1 MIRAARDPEYRRI
14 AAAAV
19 EAIVAALLVAAC
31 ASTPTRLPP
40 PQVPGGDPQRGAVS
54 IEQLGCGA
62 CHVIPGISRADGTV
76 GPPLTDFSHR
86 GYIAGELPNNGP
98 NLIRWIMD
106 PKAVE
111 PGTAMPDLG
120 IGEAEA
126 RDIAAYLFTLG
137 R

>member
-1 MIRAARDPEYRRI
+1 
-14 AAAAV
+14 
-19 EAIVAALLVAAC
+19 
-31 ASTPTRLPP
+31 
-40 PQVPGGDPQRGAVS
+40 
-54 IEQLGCGA
+54 
-62 CHVIPGISRADGTV
+62 VIPGISGASGTV

-106 PKAVE
+106 PQAVE

-120 IGEAEA
+120 IGQSEA